1 MTDDASIAR
10 LQDRRNPVTPAREV
24 ILFAD
29 RLEWEEAGRLERRI
43 ALDAV
48 TSVRLSVELAGQQ
61 SQVVCRVQS
70 GSGEI
75 VFGSRRAVKPGVWD
89 DNALDFQTLLVRLH
103 ETLRPHFDTVRFTE
117 GQTLGFRLL
126 MGGIGIVMTSMAISY
141 MGWML
146 LKAQSA
152 MMALA
157 GLPFAVIG
165 GYLAFVFR
173 PGRPVPYD
181 PEGLIT
187 RFRAVPKTD

>member
-1 MTDDASIAR
+1 MTETV
-10 LQDRRNPVTPAREV
+10 LCEMQDRRQAMRPART
-24 ILFAD
+24 IRLYDD
-29 RLEWEEAGRLERRI
+29 RLEWTEGSKLIRRLPFDQIRE
-43 ALDAV
+43 
-48 TSVRLSVELAGQQ
+48 VRLSVEMAGQQ

-146 LKAQSA
+146 LKEQSA

>member
-1 MTDDASIAR
+1 MTDAPIAR
-10 LQDRRNPVTPAREV
+10 LKDRRNPINPAREV
-24 ILFAD
+24 ILYPD
-29 RLEWEEAGRLERRI
+29 RIEWVESGKLERRI

-48 TSVRLSVELAGQQ
+48 SSVRLSVELAGQQ
-61 SQVVCRVQS
+61 SQVVCRI
-70 GSGEI
+70 GGPSGEI
-75 VFGSRRAVKPGVWD
+75 VFGSRKAVSPGVWD
-89 DNALDFQTLLVRLH
+89 DNALEFQTLLVRVH
-103 ETLRPHFDTVRFTE
+103 ESLRPRFDGVRFTE

-126 MGGIGIVMTSMAISY
+126 MGGIGVVMTSMAISY

-146 LKAQSA
+146 LKSDNT
-152 MMALA
+152 MLALA

-187 RFRAVPKTD
+187 RFKAVPKTD